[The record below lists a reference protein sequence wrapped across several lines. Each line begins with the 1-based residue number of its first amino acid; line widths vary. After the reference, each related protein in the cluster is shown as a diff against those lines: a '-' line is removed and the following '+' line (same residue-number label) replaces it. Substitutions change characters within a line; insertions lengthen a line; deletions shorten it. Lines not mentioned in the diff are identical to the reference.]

1 MQLSALALATLLATA
16 NAHFT
21 VYYPGWRGDTHAT
34 QTQGPCGGLNK
45 IGERFKVNGKSVDV
59 LLKTSHSSAITE
71 YRLCLGD
78 ECGTQSG
85 NDGQKD
91 FKTLY
96 GPINELGAGNFCM
109 PGLPLGDLKD
119 GQKGTIQVIMQAVD
133 GNLYNCIDF
142 EVDNSVDAFNNVC
155 KNSTGVSAEA
165 VSGANAGS
173 LAENTQGSGNSSGHA
188 AASNS
193 SHDHSGHSHGDSSS
207 TPESSGAASKTAS
220 GSGSATAAAASGSST
235 QEKSNGGAVAYVN
248 GALAVGGVV
257 AAALLV

>member
-21 VYYPGWRGDTHAT
+21 VYYPGWRGDSHAT
-34 QTQGPCGGLNK
+34 QTQGPCGGLSK

-78 ECGTQSG
+78 DCGTKSG
-85 NDGQKD
+85 SDGQKD
-91 FKTLY
+91 FSKVLY
-96 GPINELGAGNFCM
+96 GPINELGSGNFCM

-142 EVDNSVDAFNNVC
+142 EVDNSVDAFNTAVC

-188 AASNS
+188 HGGSASGS
-193 SHDHSGHSHGDSSS
+193 
-207 TPESSGAASKTAS
+207 ASKTDS
-220 GSGSATAAAASGSST
+220 KTSSGSASATSAAASSAASSAAASST
-235 QEKSNGGAVAYVN
+235 GDNANSGSLAYVN
-248 GALAVGGVV
+248 GALAIGGVV

>member
-21 VYYPGWRGDTHAT
+21 VYYPGWRGDSHAT
-34 QTQGPCGGLNK
+34 QTQGPCGGLSK

-78 ECGTQSG
+78 DCGTKSG
-85 NDGQKD
+85 SDGQKD
-91 FKTLY
+91 FSKVLY

-133 GNLYNCIDF
+133 GNLYNCVDF
-142 EVDNSVDAFNNVC
+142 EVDNSVDAFNTDVC

-188 AASNS
+188 
-193 SHDHSGHSHGDSSS
+193 HG
-207 TPESSGAASKTAS
+207 G
-220 GSGSATAAAASGSST
+220 AAASGSASKSDSKTSGSASATSAAASSAASSAAAST
-235 QEKSNGGAVAYVN
+235 TEEKANSGSLAYVN

>member
-21 VYYPGWRGDTHAT
+21 VYYPGWRGDSHPT

-59 LLKTSHSSAITE
+59 LLKTSHTSAITE

-78 ECGTQSG
+78 DCGTKSG
-85 NDGQKD
+85 SDGQKD
-91 FKTLY
+91 FSKVLY

-142 EVDNSVDAFNNVC
+142 EVDNSVDAFNAVC

-165 VSGANAGS
+165 ISNANAGS

-188 AASNS
+188 
-193 SHDHSGHSHGDSSS
+193 HGS
-207 TPESSGAASKTAS
+207 S
-220 GSGSATAAAASGSST
+220 GSGSASASKTDSKSSAASGSASAT
-235 QEKSNGGAVAYVN
+235 SAAASSAASSAAASASATEEKNSGSLAYVN
-248 GALAVGGVV
+248 GALAIGGVV
-257 AAALLV
+257 AAALLI

>member
-1 MQLSALALATLLATA
+1 MQLSAVAFATLLATV

-21 VYYPGWRGDTHAT
+21 VYYPGWRGDSHPT
-34 QTQGPCGGLNK
+34 QTQGPCGGLSK

-59 LLKTSHSSAITE
+59 LLKTSHASAITE

-78 ECGTQSG
+78 SCGTKSG

-91 FKTLY
+91 FDKVLY
-96 GPINELGAGNFCM
+96 GPINELGSGNFCM

-142 EVDNSVDAFNNVC
+142 EVDNSVDAFNAVC

-173 LAENTQGSGNSSGHA
+173 LAENTQGSGN
-188 AASNS
+188 
-193 SHDHSGHSHGDSSS
+193 HSGHSHGNSSAS
-207 TPESSGAASKTAS
+207 ATGSSAS
-220 GSGSATAAAASGSST
+220 GSASATSAAASSAASSAAT
-235 QEKSNGGAVAYVN
+235 SADKTNSGAIAYVN

>member
-1 MQLSALALATLLATA
+1 MQLSALALATLLATV
-16 NAHFT
+16 NAHYNI
-21 VYYPGWRGDTHAT
+21 YYPGMRGDSHAT
-34 QTQGPCGGLNK
+34 QTQGPCGGLTK
-45 IGERFKVNGKSVDV
+45 VGERFKINGKSVDV

-78 ECGTQSG
+78 DCGTKSG
-85 NDGQKD
+85 SEGQKD

-142 EVDNSVDAFNNVC
+142 EVDNSVDAFNTAVC
-155 KNSTGVSAEA
+155 KNSTGVSAEP

-173 LAENTQGSGNSSGHA
+173 LAENTKGSGNSSGHA
-188 AASNS
+188 HGSASETGSKS
-193 SHDHSGHSHGDSSS
+193 S
-207 TPESSGAASKTAS
+207 AS
-220 GSGSATAAAASGSST
+220 GSASATSAAASSAASSAAASATAETSNDGSM
-235 QEKSNGGAVAYVN
+235 ALVN

-257 AAALLV
+257 AAALLI